1 VTGIG
6 DRMTDG
12 RSEPVAGSQAP
23 EQLGPTA
30 TILLAA
36 LCATLIAAI
45 FAASRPGGSDFDY
58 FWTAGRALLHGQD
71 PYRAVAESGI
81 GYPLFY
87 PLPAVLVLAPLGLLP
102 LWVAR
107 VTFAWAGTFALSLA
121 AFRYGRGL
129 PAVLFS
135 ASFLSAL
142 MQGQWSP
149 LLTPGAVVPW
159 LGALWI
165 AKPSIGL
172 ALAVAYPSRRAAIG
186 AAALLVASLVVFP
199 TWPVGWLQSL
209 RATNHLILALQP
221 GGALLLL
228 SLLRWRQPEGRL
240 LAAFACVPQTPAL
253 YETIPLFL
261 IPRTRLGGYLLAAL
275 SLAATVYMRTVT
287 PLDSS
292 MRIEDS
298 LVQRWPIMLGFM
310 YLPALLM
317 VLLPSPEER
326 VGRRLRAL
334 LARRWA

>member
-1 VTGIG
+1 MTGIVQPEP
-6 DRMTDG
+6 DG
-12 RSEPVAGSQAP
+12 PPEPAP
-23 EQLGPTA
+23 EQVPQHLNPMVTVV
-30 TILLAA
+30 LAV
-36 LCATLIAAI
+36 LCATLVASIYAAG
-45 FAASRPGGSDFDY
+45 RPGASDFDY
-58 FWTAGRALLHGQD
+58 FWTAGTALIHGQD

-102 LWVAR
+102 LWAAR
-107 VTFAWAGTFALSLA
+107 VAFAWVGTFTLSLA

-186 AAALLVASLVVFP
+186 AAVLLAASLAVLP
-199 TWPVGWLQSL
+199 TWPAEWLHSL

-221 GGALLLL
+221 GGVLLLM
-228 SLLRWRQPEGRL
+228 SLVRWRRPEGRL

-261 IPRTRLGGYLLAAL
+261 IPRTRWGGYLLAAL
-275 SLAATVYMRTVT
+275 SLAATAYMRTVT

-298 LVQRWPIMLGFM
+298 LVERWPIMLCFM

-317 VLLPSPEER
+317 VLFPAVEER
-326 VGRRLRAL
+326 LGQRLGAL
-334 LARRWA
+334 LVRRRV

>member
-1 VTGIG
+1 VTLSPPT
-6 DRMTDG
+6 DRVPGVLD
-12 RSEPVAGSQAP
+12 RR
-23 EQLGPTA
+23 A
-30 TILLAA
+30 TLLLAT
-36 LCATLIAAI
+36 LCATLVAAI
-45 FAASRPGGSDFDY
+45 YSASRPGGTDFDY
-58 FWTAGRALLHGQD
+58 FWTAAVALVHGQD

-107 VTFAWAGTFALSLA
+107 VVFVWASTFALSLA

-159 LGALWI
+159 LGALWV

-186 AAALLVASLVVFP
+186 AAALVVASLVVMP
-199 TWPVGWLQSL
+199 TWPAAWLQSL

-221 GGALLLL
+221 GGVVLLL
-228 SLLRWRQPEGRL
+228 SLLRWRRPEARL
-240 LAAFACVPQTPAL
+240 LAVFACVPQTPAL

-261 IPRTRLGGYLLAAL
+261 IPRTRWGGYLLAVL
-275 SLAATVYMRTVT
+275 SLAATAYMRTVT
-287 PLDSS
+287 PLGPG

-298 LVQRWPIMLGFM
+298 LVQRWPIMFWSM
-310 YLPALLM
+310 YLPALVM
-317 VLLPSPEER
+317 VLFPAVEER
-326 VGRRLRAL
+326 LGARLPGSSR
-334 LARRWA
+334 

>member
-1 VTGIG
+1 VNASAQPGN
-6 DRMTDG
+6 
-12 RSEPVAGSQAP
+12 QAP
-23 EQLGPTA
+23 GGLDRKA
-30 TILLAA
+30 ALLLAA
-36 LCATLIAAI
+36 LCATLVAAI
-45 FAASRPGGSDFDY
+45 YSASRPGSSDFDY
-58 FWTAGRALLHGQD
+58 FWTAATALVHGQD
-71 PYRAVAESGI
+71 PYRAVAQSGI

-102 LWVAR
+102 LWAAR
-107 VTFAWAGTFALSLA
+107 VAFAWAGTFALSLA

-159 LGALWI
+159 LGALWV

-186 AAALLVASLVVFP
+186 AAALVVASLVVMP
-199 TWPVGWLQSL
+199 TWPAAWFHSL

-221 GGALLLL
+221 GGVLLLL
-228 SLLRWRQPEGRL
+228 SLLRWRRPEARL

-261 IPRTRLGGYLLAAL
+261 IPRTRWGGYLLAVL
-275 SLAATVYMRTVT
+275 SLLATGYMRTVT
-287 PLDSS
+287 PLGPG
-292 MRIEDS
+292 MHIEQS
-298 LVQRWPIMLGFM
+298 LVQRWPIMFWFM

-317 VLLPSPEER
+317 VLLPALEER
-326 VGRRLRAL
+326 VGARLSARLVRRPA
-334 LARRWA
+334 